1 MKNFFYTLYL
11 GFLWIRDVALFGQ
24 WVKFWDWIKLAHS
37 SSDEASS
44 KRLYGGLLIL
54 SCITVFMLFCAGV
67 FSIAAWTTMFA
78 AWFIML
84 ISGLGLIS
92 LAVLEKVT
100 QIVADFKIAKI
111 QELPKEVNQQAN
123 PKPEQK

>member
-1 MKNFFYTLYL
+1 
-11 GFLWIRDVALFGQ
+11 
-24 WVKFWDWIKLAHS
+24 
-37 SSDEASS
+37 
-44 KRLYGGLLIL
+44 
-54 SCITVFMLFCAGV
+54 
-67 FSIAAWTTMFA
+67 MFA

-111 QELPKEVNQQAN
+111 QELPKEVNPQAN